1 MLSTILTTLSITTAA
16 SFDTQASPP
25 TTEIISG
32 LLGSV
37 SLACWLFLLLPQLI
51 ENYRNQSAEAISL
64 AFVLVWFLGD
74 LCNLI
79 GALWAGLVP
88 VVIAIAVYFCISDGL
103 LIAQCLYYGI
113 RNKRREGQGLLE
125 SVRDVVRDTET
136 GNERV
141 VSSTGQYTAVTR
153 PREVQGRRR
162 TLGDDEDLNTTPTET
177 EPLLS
182 RVHSRTTSMS
192 KYTIP
197 GSADLKYI
205 REQSR
210 RQSAA
215 RRSSAGSAVSHSR
228 TRRKSSSVATTSAQA
243 EPLAKILED
252 RSNSSASIG
261 GHTGLVNLGKDFAF
275 IMLVMGVGCIGWL
288 IAYKTGTWRPTPPPD
303 TNPPQ
308 HNIPEAENP
317 TSAQFLG
324 YASAILYLTARL
336 PQIWKN
342 YREKSCEGLSILF
355 FVLSLI
361 GNATYGGGILAHS
374 LQKDYV
380 RKNAPWLI
388 GSLGTIFEDIF
399 VFVQFRIYKE
409 HADVEQHQAL
419 IDDSAERARGAD
431 SMVRGEGV

>member
-1 MLSTILTTLSITTAA
+1 MLSTILTILSSSTSSSSDPPTT
-16 SFDTQASPP
+16 PP

-74 LCNLI
+74 LCNLV

-113 RNKRREGQGLLE
+113 RNKRREGQGLLQ

-136 GNERV
+136 GTERDV
-141 VSSTGQYTAVTR
+141 NHTGQYAIATR
-153 PREVQGRRR
+153 PREVQDRRR
-162 TLGDDEDLNTTPTET
+162 ALEDDEDLNVTPTET

-197 GSADLKYI
+197 GSADPKYI
-205 REQSR
+205 REQAR
-210 RQSAA
+210 RQSEA
-215 RRSSAGSAVSHSR
+215 RRSSAGSAMSHPR
-228 TRRKSSSVATTSAQA
+228 PRRKSSSAATASGLT
-243 EPLAKILED
+243 EPLAKIFED
-252 RSNSSASIG
+252 GGTSSASPG
-261 GHTGLVNLGKDFAF
+261 VNPGLVKLAKDFAF
-275 IMLVMGVGCIGWL
+275 IMLVIGVGCIGWL

-303 TNPPQ
+303 TNPP
-308 HNIPEAENP
+308 HRNIPEAENP

-342 YREKSCEGLSILF
+342 YRERSCEGLSILF

-361 GNATYGGGILAHS
+361 GNVTYGGGILAHS
-374 LQKDYV
+374 LQRDYV

-388 GSLGTIFEDIF
+388 GSLGTIFEDVF
-399 VFVQFRIYKE
+399 VFVQFRIYQEKADSKE
-409 HADVEQHQAL
+409 QEAVVDGIV
-419 IDDSAERARGAD
+419 ERAPGAD